1 MMDSTTTGEAHTYDP
16 DLLVQFHE
24 IEEARDRIRSAII
37 MTPCSPSKLL
47 SDRLGCKVFLKLENL
62 QITGSFKERGAC
74 NRLMTLSPADR
85 ARGVIASSA
94 GNHAQALAYHG
105 SRLGIDTKIV
115 MPEGT
120 PLIKVTRTKS
130 FGAQVV
136 LHGANY
142 DEAYQHARELCE
154 REGRVFAHP
163 FNDRAVIAGQGTIGL
178 ELLEQNPYI
187 DVVLVAIGG
196 GGLISGVAAAL
207 KETNPKIRII
217 GVETAA
223 LPSMKLALAAG
234 QPVTAPEAATLADGI
249 AVRRVGETTLANVAR
264 YVDDIVTVSEE
275 QIANAILTL
284 LEQEKTVA
292 EGAGAAPVAALLEGL
307 VPNIK
312 GKRVCPI
319 ICGGNIDMNIIS
331 RIIERGLVAAGR
343 LYQLEVTLQDVPGA
357 LATLL
362 THVGK
367 LRANV
372 LEVVHNRTFGSTL
385 RFGTTQVELTMET
398 RGQPHIEQIR
408 TQLQELGYQLE
419 VKG

>member
-1 MMDSTTTGEAHTYDP
+1 MDSPVTGGHAYDP
-16 DLLVQFHE
+16 SLLIQFSE

-37 MTPCSPSKLL
+37 TTPCSPSKLL
-47 SDRLGCKVFLKLENL
+47 SERLGCKVFLKMENL

-74 NRLMTLSPADR
+74 NKLMSLTPEERS
-85 ARGVIASSA
+85 RGVIASSA

-120 PLIKVTRTKS
+120 PLIKVTRTKN
-130 FGAQVV
+130 FGAKVV
-136 LHGANY
+136 LYGSSY
-142 DEAYQHARELCE
+142 DDAYRHAMELCE
-154 REGRVFAHP
+154 QEGRVFAHP
-163 FNDRAVIAGQGTIGL
+163 FDDRAVIAGQGTIGL
-178 ELLEQNPYI
+178 ELLEQNPYL
-187 DVVLVAIGG
+187 DVVIVAVGG
-196 GGLISGVAAAL
+196 GGMISGVAAAM

-217 GVETAA
+217 GVEPAA
-223 LPSMKLALAAG
+223 LASMRSAILTGA
-234 QPVTAPEAATLADGI
+234 PVELPASATLADGI
-249 AVRRVGETTLANVAR
+249 AVRRVGALTLANAAH
-264 YVDDIVTVSEE
+264 YVDDIVTVTEE

-307 VPNIK
+307 IPNIK

-385 RFGTTQVELTMET
+385 RFGSTQVELTLET

-408 TQLQELGYQLE
+408 EQLQELGYQLE
-419 VKG
+419 VRGV

>member
-1 MMDSTTTGEAHTYDP
+1 M
-16 DLLVQFHE
+16 
-24 IEEARDRIRSAII
+24 
-37 MTPCSPSKLL
+37 
-47 SDRLGCKVFLKLENL
+47 
-62 QITGSFKERGAC
+62 
-74 NRLMTLSPADR
+74 
-85 ARGVIASSA
+85 
-94 GNHAQALAYHG
+94 
-105 SRLGIDTKIV
+105 
-115 MPEGT
+115 
-120 PLIKVTRTKS
+120 
-130 FGAQVV
+130 
-136 LHGANY
+136 
-142 DEAYQHARELCE
+142 
-154 REGRVFAHP
+154 
-163 FNDRAVIAGQGTIGL
+163 
-178 ELLEQNPYI
+178 
-187 DVVLVAIGG
+187 
-196 GGLISGVAAAL
+196 

-217 GVETAA
+217 GVEPAA
-223 LPSMKLALAAG
+223 LASMKSAILTGA
-234 QPVTAPEAATLADGI
+234 PVELPASATLADGI
-249 AVRRVGETTLANVAR
+249 AVRRVGAMTLANAAH
-264 YVDDIVTVSEE
+264 YVDDIVTVTEE

-307 VPNIK
+307 IPNIK

-385 RFGTTQVELTMET
+385 RFGSTQVELTLET

-408 TQLQELGYQLE
+408 EQLLELGYQLE
-419 VKG
+419 VRGV

>member
-1 MMDSTTTGEAHTYDP
+1 MDSPVTGGHAYDP
-16 DLLVQFHE
+16 SLLIQFSE
-24 IEEARDRIRSAII
+24 IEEARERIRSAII
-37 MTPCSPSKLL
+37 TTPCSPSKLL
-47 SDRLGCKVFLKLENL
+47 SERLGCKVFLKMENL

-74 NRLMTLSPADR
+74 NKLMSLTPEER

-120 PLIKVTRTKS
+120 PLIKVTRTKN
-130 FGAQVV
+130 FGAKVV
-136 LHGANY
+136 LYGSSY
-142 DEAYQHARELCE
+142 DDAYRHAMELCE
-154 REGRVFAHP
+154 QEGRVFAHP
-163 FNDRAVIAGQGTIGL
+163 FDDRAVIAGQGTIGL
-178 ELLEQNPYI
+178 ELLEQNPYL
-187 DVVLVAIGG
+187 DVVIVAVGG
-196 GGLISGVAAAL
+196 GGMISGVAAAM

-217 GVETAA
+217 GVEPAA
-223 LPSMKLALAAG
+223 LASMKSAILTGA
-234 QPVTAPEAATLADGI
+234 PVELPASATLADGI
-249 AVRRVGETTLANVAR
+249 AVRRVGAMTLANAAH
-264 YVDDIVTVSEE
+264 YVDDIVTVTEE

-307 VPNIK
+307 IPNIK

-385 RFGTTQVELTMET
+385 RFGSTQVELTLET

-408 TQLQELGYQLE
+408 EQLLELGYQLE
-419 VKG
+419 VRGV